1 MRIRLRA
8 KKLNR
13 LRGFGY
19 FNIIILT
26 IFAVISIMPIVFII
40 NNAFK
45 PLSEL
50 FMFPPEFFV
59 KNPTMQNFN
68 NLISTMSDSLVPFSR
83 YFFNSIVVTSI
94 SVALTV
100 VFSSTAAFA
109 FSKGN
114 FPGKDMLFKL
124 IVVSLMFSPAAV
136 SITRYLVISKLGL
149 INTYA
154 ALILPQLALPVGV
167 FLIKQF
173 MDQLPK
179 ELLEAAKI
187 DGASTWTT
195 FYKIVIPNVKIAIGT
210 VMILAFQ
217 TVWMDS
223 DSSALYMISEAKKTL
238 PYFVTTLT
246 SGLTNSVANQGA
258 SASAVLLLFLPNF
271 IIFAIMQKSIMETMV
286 NSGIK

>member
-1 MRIRLRA
+1 MLRTKA

-13 LRGFGY
+13 LKGFNY
-19 FNIIILT
+19 FNILILT
-26 IFAVISIMPIVFII
+26 LFAVVSVFPIIFII

-50 FMFPPEFFV
+50 FMFPPRFFV
-59 KNPTMQNFN
+59 RNPTMQNFI
-68 NLISTMSDSLVPFSR
+68 NLMSTMSESLVPFSR
-83 YFFNSIVVTSI
+83 YFFNSVVVTSI
-94 SVALTV
+94 SVVLTV
-100 VFSSTAAFA
+100 VISSTAAFA
-109 FSKGN
+109 FSKGK
-114 FPGKDMLFKL
+114 FPGKDIMFKL

-179 ELLEAAKI
+179 ELMEAAKI
-187 DGASTWTT
+187 DGASDWMT
-195 FYKIVIPNVKIAIGT
+195 FYKIVIPNVKTAIGT
-210 VMILAFQ
+210 VMILSFQ
-217 TVWMDS
+217 TVWADT
-223 DSSALYMISEAKKTL
+223 DSSALYMINEAKKTF

-246 SGLTNSVANQGA
+246 SGLTNTVANQGA
-258 SASAVLLLFLPNF
+258 SAAAVLLLFLPNF
-271 IIFAIMQKSIMETMV
+271 LIFAIMQKSMIETMV